1 MSSKFFFPDKTVAA
15 YSVVGTGC
23 LEAEKWTLLIL
34 ADWGTHEATLR
45 LTQRTG
51 NNFLQA
57 TTSQVSL
64 WSGSESGEVTY
75 SLMVEMGDRG
85 RVQFALTPS
94 TYDAITLLLNK

>member
-1 MSSKFFFPDKTVAA
+1 MSSKIFFPDKTVAA
-15 YSVVGTGC
+15 YSVVGTGSRV
-23 LEAEKWTLLIL
+23 AEKCTLLIL

-51 NNFLQA
+51 NSFLQA

-75 SLMVEMGDRG
+75 NLMVEAGDRG
-85 RVQFALTPS
+85 RVQFTLTS
-94 TYDAITLLLNK
+94 YTFEAISLLLNK